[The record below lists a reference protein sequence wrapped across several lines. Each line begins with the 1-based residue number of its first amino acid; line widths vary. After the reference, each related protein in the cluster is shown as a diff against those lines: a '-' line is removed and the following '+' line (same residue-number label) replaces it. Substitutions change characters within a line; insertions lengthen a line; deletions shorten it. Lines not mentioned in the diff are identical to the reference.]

1 MKLIG
6 VCRLGRDAELRY
18 ASTGMP
24 VANFSGAY
32 DHGRKG
38 EDGRRPTQWVECAI
52 WGDRAEKL
60 MPYLLKGQQ
69 VFVCGDAHVETY
81 ERRDSG
87 TGVKLVVRVDD
98 LTLCGSRQDGGGAQ
112 EGAATAPTRDYSQA
126 QATTQ
131 QRPAATRAPS
141 KFDDLEDDIPF

>member
-18 ASTGMP
+18 GPTGTP
-24 VANFSGAY
+24 VANFTAAY
-32 DHGRKG
+32 DYGRKG
-38 EDGRRPTQWVECAI
+38 DDGKRPTQWVACAF

-60 MPYLLKGQQ
+60 LPYLVKGQQ
-69 VFVCGDAHVETY
+69 VYIIGDANIETY
-81 ERRDSG
+81 TTRGGESG
-87 TGVKLVVRVDD
+87 AKLAVRVDD
-98 LTLCGSRQDGGGAQ
+98 ITLCGSKSDGGGAQ